1 MVVSSNANSSQP
13 IIVWR
18 KLHQAEQGR
27 DDEIKSVT
35 FIVSV
40 EVGNNSTC
48 VFYLAIR
55 V

>member
-13 IIVWR
+13 IVWR

-27 DDEIKSVT
+27 EDEIKSVT
-35 FIVSV
+35 FIMSV
-40 EVGNNSTC
+40 EVGNDSTC